1 MEHLR
6 MHAEAFESELKEGEV
21 SMGTTIMAITFDGGV
36 TLGADSRTST
46 GNYIANRVT
55 DKLTQLTDNV
65 FVCRSGSAADTQ
77 AITAYVQYYL
87 HQHQME
93 LNDEILVKT
102 AASFAT
108 KLVYSNKEMLQAGL
122 IVAGYDSQEGGQVFG
137 LPLGGTL
144 VKVPFAIGGS
154 GSGYITGFCDKYWR
168 PGMSAEQAEDF
179 VRRAVG
185 HALARDGSSGGCI
198 RTVTISKAGVKRT
211 FTPNDEIPPMYGG
224 VGYQAKQAAPT
235 PMVQA

>member
-1 MEHLR
+1 
-6 MHAEAFESELKEGEV
+6 MHAEAFEAELKEGEV
-21 SMGTTIMAITFDGGV
+21 SMGTTIMAVTFDGGV
-36 TLGADSRTST
+36 VLGADSRTST

-93 LNDEILVKT
+93 LNNEILVKT

-108 KLVYSNKEMLQAGL
+108 KMVYSNKEMLQAGL
-122 IVAGYDSQEGGQVFG
+122 IVAGYDSREGGQVYG

-154 GSGYITGFCDKYWR
+154 GSGYITGYCDKFWR
-168 PGMSAEQAEDF
+168 PGMSAEQCEDF

-198 RTVTISKAGVKRT
+198 RTVTVTKEGIKRS
-211 FTPNDEIPPMYGG
+211 FTPNDRIPAMYGG
-224 VGYQAKQAAPT
+224 IGYQAGQPPPT